1 MRIQYQSH
9 RSAQHM
15 NFNDLLTQIENV
27 ERFDRPDVTLN
38 LSDLRVDNFLNI
50 AVPNEGSYSM
60 TPWSRRQIAN
70 MLGFKFDRWFENSS
84 NDEKAYELNRRL
96 NRATGQ
102 IKLRLTGLNNNG
114 INSDGTIKAFVS
126 PTYTAI
132 SDSLLGSMILHS
144 TQNSDGLIP
153 VIRANLT
160 DKTVS
165 YAIRICDPFKPQTND
180 SVGDIWGGIFIQNSG
195 VGFASLSINL
205 HLMRLACTNGMTAPV
220 ADATLY
226 RRRHIGNPEEDLWS
240 NITQILQNIPDKLC
254 LAVRNLRQAQNIKV
268 FDAKQAIEAIIKQ
281 AHMPKK
287 LVEPFLLAYEKEPFP
302 TAFGITQ
309 AVTDYQTH
317 EQLGLIPED
326 RKQLEDAAAKYIA
339 VAA

>member
-1 MRIQYQSH
+1 
-9 RSAQHM
+9 M
-15 NFNDLLTQIENV
+15 NFNDLLTQIETV
-27 ERFDRPDVTLN
+27 ESHDRPDVTLN
-38 LSDLRVDNFLNI
+38 LSDLRVNDDLNI

-70 MLGFKFDRWFENSS
+70 MLGFKFDRWFENAS

-102 IKLRLTGLNNNG
+102 IKLRLSGLSDND
-114 INSDGTIKAFVS
+114 IISDGTIKAFVS
-126 PTYTAI
+126 PTYTAV

-144 TQNSDGLIP
+144 TQNSNSMIP

-165 YAIRICDPFKPQTND
+165 YAIRISDPFRTQTND

-195 VGFASLSINL
+195 VGFSSLSINL
-205 HLMRLACTNGMTAPV
+205 HLMRLVCTNGMTAPV
-220 ADATLY
+220 AGATLF

-240 NITQILQNIPDKLC
+240 NITQILQDVPEKLS
-254 LAVRNLRQAQNIKV
+254 LAVQNLRQAQNIKV

-287 LVEPFLLAYEKEPFP
+287 LVDPFILAYEKEPFP
-302 TAFGITQ
+302 TAFGIAQ
-309 AVTDYQTH
+309 AVTDFQTH

-339 VAA
+339 IAA